1 VQVRAETRP
10 TSPSEAARWDAI
22 GIVWQDKRVNV
33 APDTIKDAMDKYG
46 SFVSALRLQLKTNS
60 TNIEGAASNP
70 SLVSQLKDER
80 QLLLESLY
88 QTIDAANE
96 VGHVMIVE
104 NLGSH
109 QKLVNGLTT
118 TLIDCNKAEDFVGK
132 LPKAVLK
139 LLASFKTMTD
149 ALLTKLKFE
158 GIQKRWNRKG
168 DQETKDYFAAIF
180 AKTVEARARAEKAK
194 KEAEKA
200 EEEKKKA
207 LEKAEQAKARNGTN
221 AVPPTTIS
229 TKRPHEVDASNGKPN
244 KKFASDVAGA
254 PSSLKSVP
262 PKRTGNNLLGIAS
275 KPVAKPIPKKRESSP
290 PALSKLGAILDSIH
304 KPAEPPKAPE
314 QPQRPPET
322 PEEKARRERKESR
335 RHLRVHFPEGPE
347 LEQIRHFT
355 HEQAEDEGRQ
365 DEMLRDAHDERN
377 EGMMHKQRVSET
389 IDDDEDYQPAEPED
403 LPYREPVKIDF
414 SPLEKPSRF
423 GPSFVTRGGDVTFT
437 TPEQKVQE
445 RREGLEL
452 MVVYT
457 DPADIPPTPKEP
469 PQTDGP
475 ADTQSE
481 RELKLPTD
489 PWLAHRLHEIKQ
501 YGPENASRIFSS
513 RYEEQNRARGI
524 APFTNT
530 SPQVSSSQQLLHTP
544 GIVNADLYNNLLRLI
559 SQLKGKPYPATEP
572 PDWMTNEAQRAG
584 WMEGYNRDKA
594 IKEKREADQKMAEI
608 QAVRFQPPPM
618 IPPQY
623 QQPIPMPVPFPVPA
637 PQPAGNTAPQFPDVA
652 QQVQSF
658 LASYQTGGN
667 GAAPAQSFDFNA
679 WAAQNSGQ
687 SEAQGYGAQNQQPR
701 WEGNWGNENSNPNSN
716 QNGNRPRDN
725 PNPKKKQR
733 TYDSQPND
741 SLFDASGEYK
751 GKKKPCRF
759 YQEGKCA
766 KGAKCTYLHD

>member
-1 VQVRAETRP
+1 M
-10 TSPSEAARWDAI
+10 
-22 GIVWQDKRVNV
+22 VWQDRRVSV
-33 APDTIKDAMDKYG
+33 APDIIKDAMEKYG
-46 SFVSALRLQLKTNS
+46 SLVTALRVQLKTNS
-60 TNIEGAASNP
+60 TKIEEAASNP
-70 SLVSQLKDER
+70 SLVNQLKDER
-80 QLLLESLY
+80 QVLLESLY

-96 VGHVMIVE
+96 VGHIMIVE

-118 TLIDCNKAEDFVGK
+118 TLIECNKADDFVGK

-149 ALLTKLKFE
+149 ALLKKLKFE
-158 GIQKRWNRKG
+158 GIQKRWDKKG
-168 DQETKDYFAAIF
+168 DQQTKDYFAVIVS
-180 AKTVEARARAEKAK
+180 KTVEARARAEKAK
-194 KEAEKA
+194 KEADQA

-207 LEKAEQAKARNGTN
+207 PEKADQAKARNGTN
-221 AVPPTTIS
+221 SVPPVTNS
-229 TKRPHEVDASNGKPN
+229 AKRPHEADANNGKPN

-254 PSSLKSVP
+254 PSSLKSAP
-262 PKRTGNNLLGIAS
+262 PKRTANNLLGIAS
-275 KPVAKPIPKKRESSP
+275 KPVAKQIPKKREASP
-290 PALSKLGAILDSIH
+290 PGPSKLGAILDSIH

-314 QPQRPPET
+314 EPQRPPET

-347 LEQIRHFT
+347 LQQIRLFT

-403 LPYREPVKIDF
+403 LPYQEPVKIDF

-423 GPSFVTRGGDVTFT
+423 GPGFVTRGGDVTFT
-437 TPEQKVQE
+437 TPEQKNQE
-445 RREGLEL
+445 KREGLEL
-452 MVVYT
+452 MVVYA

-469 PQTDGP
+469 PQTDGS

-481 RELKLPTD
+481 RQLKLPTD
-489 PWLAHRLHEIKQ
+489 PWLVHRLHEIKQ
-501 YGPENASRIFSS
+501 YGPENASRIFSN

-524 APFTNT
+524 APFTNP
-530 SPQVSSSQQLLHTP
+530 SPQVSSILQQLGGPQQSAHLLNQQPLNGPSTATD
-544 GIVNADLYNNLLRLI
+544 ADLYNSLLRI
-559 SQLKGKPYPATEP
+559 IGQLKGKPYPAVEP

-584 WMEGYNRDKA
+584 WIEGYNKDKA
-594 IKEKREADQKMAEI
+594 IKEKREVDQKMAEI
-608 QAVRFQPPPM
+608 QAARFQPPPM
-618 IPPQY
+618 LPAQY
-623 QQPIPMPVPFPVPA
+623 QQPIPMPVQFQVPI
-637 PQPAGNTAPQFPDVA
+637 PQPAAAPQFPDIA
-652 QQVQSF
+652 QQVQSL
-658 LASYQTGGN
+658 LASYQSGGN
-667 GAAPAQSFDFNA
+667 GAAPAQSFDFNS
-679 WAAQNSGQ
+679 WAAQNSGP
-687 SEAQGYGAQNQQPR
+687 SETQGYGAQNQQQR
-701 WEGNWGNENSNPNSN
+701 WEGNWGNENSTSSSN

-733 TYDSQPND
+733 TYDAQPND